1 MLPPAAKVEVPD
13 PEHLRLE
20 LARLPRD
27 AFFART
33 EQVPTGQATG
43 RIAAEMLTPYPP
55 GIPAAVPGERL
66 TRPVLD
72 YLRSGVQAGM
82 VIPDAADT
90 TLDSVRVVTE

>member
-1 MLPPAAKVEVPD
+1 MLPPAAKVEVPG

-55 GIPAAVPGERL
+55 GIPAAVPGEL
-66 TRPVLD
+66 LNRPVLD
-72 YLRSGVQAGM
+72 FCAAASRRAWSFPTQL
-82 VIPDAADT
+82 IPLSTAFAW
-90 TLDSVRVVTE
+90 

>member
-1 MLPPAAKVEVPD
+1 
-13 PEHLRLE
+13 
-20 LARLPRD
+20 LPRD

-33 EQVPTGQATG
+33 EQVPTDQAVG

-66 TRPVLD
+66 AQPLGEP
-72 YLRSGVQAGM
+72 RSGVQAGM

-90 TLDSVRVVTE
+90 TLDSVHVMTQ